1 MFGDHAPPPDGAD
14 TTSIREGA
22 SIMNWFLDAIDLSAN
37 IERGLNAVRGIR
49 GLPALILGGALT
61 LICIALLPLVWY
73 FDIDATLMASDQA
86 LNTIMPSLPVEV
98 AGMAAFITL
107 GLTLLPTLVELF
119 GARFAAAQ
127 IRVAAALVYL
137 FSVFDMLTDWPRV
150 VEFCGTFRPRFDE
163 MGALAGV
170 GFFFFRLLFL
180 SLASFGFELLF
191 VVFAV
196 CALALL
202 IGGMAGQRAP
212 ARGAAE

>member
-1 MFGDHAPPPDGAD
+1 
-14 TTSIREGA
+14 
-22 SIMNWFLDAIDLSAN
+22 MNWFLDSIDLSAN
-37 IERGLNAVRGIR
+37 IERGLAAVRGVR

-61 LICIALLPLVWY
+61 LICVALLPLVWY

-98 AGMAAFITL
+98 TSVAALVTL

-119 GARFAAAQ
+119 GARFAAVG

-137 FSVFDMLTDWPRV
+137 FSIFDMLTDWPRV
-150 VEFCGTFRPRFDE
+150 VEFCGVFRERFDG
-163 MGALAGV
+163 MGVLAGF
-170 GFFFFRLLFL
+170 GFFLFRLLFL
-180 SLASFGFELLF
+180 FLASFGFELLL

-202 IGGMAGQRAP
+202 LNGMTGQRGM
-212 ARGAAE
+212 RRAEAGE

>member
-1 MFGDHAPPPDGAD
+1 
-14 TTSIREGA
+14 
-22 SIMNWFLDAIDLSAN
+22 MNWFLDSIDLSAN
-37 IERGLNAVRGIR
+37 IQRGLAAVRGIT

-61 LICIALLPLVWY
+61 LICVALLPLVWY

-86 LNTIMPSLPVEV
+86 LSVILPSLPYEI
-98 AGMAAFITL
+98 ASMAALVTL

-137 FSVFDMLTDWPRV
+137 FSAFDMLTDWPRV
-150 VEFCGTFRPRFDE
+150 VEFCGTFRERFDG
-163 MGALAGV
+163 MGPLAGV
-170 GFFFFRLLFL
+170 GFWLFRLLFL
-180 SLASFGFELLF
+180 FLASFGFELLL

-202 IGGMAGQRAP
+202 IGGMAGNRAA
-212 ARGAAE
+212 ARTAAE